1 MFCLKERRRS
11 GATTVEFAIACPIAF
26 FLLFATM
33 VGAMGV
39 CRYQQVATLAREG
52 ARWACVHGGQYSQ
65 ETGQPAATPED
76 VFEQAML
83 PATVALDPERLSY
96 TVTWDES
103 NMPLSVHEDYETPIG
118 NTVTVTVTY
127 QWFPEMYLVGPL
139 SLTSTSTAQ
148 MMY

>member
-1 MFCLKERRRS
+1 MFRFKRRS
-11 GATTVEFAIACPIAF
+11 RRGATTVEFAIACPIAF
-26 FLLFATM
+26 FLLFATI

-39 CRYQQVATLAREG
+39 FRYQQVATLAREG
-52 ARWACVHGGQYSQ
+52 ARWACVHGGQYAQ
-65 ETGQPAATPED
+65 ETDQPAATPED

-83 PATVALDPERLSY
+83 PITVALDLERLSY
-96 TVTWDES
+96 EVTWDES

-139 SLTSTSTAQ
+139 TLTSTSTAQ